1 VYRPRTVAIVLTDAK
16 LPDWIDAHPK
26 ETAAFMKAVK
36 RGTDYMFADPVVAWA
51 KYCEFKASI
60 MSLEKKCKLLLTKTG
75 VPLFTASLR

>member
-1 VYRPRTVAIVLTDAK
+1 MLTDAK

-60 MSLEKKCKLLLTKTG
+60 MSLEKSANCC
-75 VPLFTASLR
+75 